1 MNQFFGSLL
10 APLLLTAA
18 APVAAASEAV
28 TGPTTKVD
36 TQYLATLYAPLHA
49 PQPANTNLL
58 IFHPRDGGTLTGR
71 LNGKLISPAGDW
83 VRVLPDG
90 NMRIDVRLTAELDDG
105 SLAYI
110 TYGGVLRKPDEAS
123 WAEFLGGKKITSPSW
138 YYVIT
143 PTFETTSKKYAWL
156 NGVQAIGKFISIRT
170 GPDAHVKFDL
180 YIVN

>member
-1 MNQFFGSLL
+1 MNYLLGSVFT
-10 APLLLTAA
+10 PLLLAA
-18 APVAAASEAV
+18 ALPAAAES
-28 TGPTTKVD
+28 GPTTHV
-36 TQYLATLYAPLHA
+36 TTEYLATLYAPLHA
-49 PQPANTNLL
+49 PQPVNTNLL

-71 LNGKLISPAGDW
+71 LNGKLISPTGDW

-123 WAEFLGGKKITSPSW
+123 WSDFLAGKKITTPNW
-138 YYVIT
+138 YYVIA
-143 PTFETTSKKYAWL
+143 PNFETTSKKYAWL
-156 NGVQAIGKFISIRT
+156 NGVQAVGKFISIQT